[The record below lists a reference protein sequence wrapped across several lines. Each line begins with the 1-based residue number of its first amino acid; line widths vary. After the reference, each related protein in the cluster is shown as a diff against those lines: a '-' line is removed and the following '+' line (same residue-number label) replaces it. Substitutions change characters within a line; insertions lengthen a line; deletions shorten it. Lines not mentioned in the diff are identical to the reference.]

1 MEKLGLNEIRS
12 RFRDFYV
19 SKGHYAAGSASLIPK
34 NDKSLLIIN
43 SGMAPLKPYFAGVE
57 TPPSKRM
64 TTCQKCIRTGDIE
77 NVGKTARH
85 GTFFEMLGNFSF
97 GDYFKKES
105 LTWGWEFITENLK
118 MPKDKLWATIYEDD
132 EEAHDIWISLG
143 MPEDHIVRLG
153 KEDNFWEIGLGPCG
167 PCSEIYF
174 DRGEKYG
181 CGKPDCKPGCECD
194 RYVEFWNH
202 VFTQFSREED
212 GSYSNL
218 AHPNIDTGMG
228 LERIACIM
236 QGVDSIFD
244 VDTVRH
250 ILNAV
255 TEMAGVKYEDG
266 DEKADMSIRIV
277 TDHLRSMVFM
287 IADGILPSNE
297 GRGYV
302 LRRLIR
308 RASRHG
314 RLLGIQEPE
323 FLSQLADKVIEVSG
337 EAYPELVEKR
347 DYIKKMISLEEE
359 RFGKALDNGLHL
371 LFGYVA
377 DMEEEGKDTL
387 DGEHAFKLYDTYGF
401 PVELTEE
408 ILEEKGKKV
417 DMEGFREHMTRQKD
431 MARAGQKDTSDD
443 AWKDAADY
451 DSLPATEF
459 VGYEMESCNGNV
471 LYTGK
476 KDETHALLITDR
488 TPFYATSGGQ
498 INDTGFISAGKTV
511 LRVEDVVKENGIYL
525 HIIRPEDMDAALQLE
540 NGTEVQMSIDS
551 VRRHKISRGHSA
563 THLLQQALRDVL
575 GNHVQQAGSFVDD
588 NYLRFD
594 FSHFQPMTDKEIS
607 DVERL
612 VNLKIDQFLNIKM
625 EEMPIEDAKKLGAM
639 AIFGEKYGSI
649 VRVVSMGDYSVEFCG
664 GTHLNNTGMIG
675 AFRITGESGVASGVR
690 RIEAV
695 TGTVVSD
702 LLKRTDD
709 TVEETAEALKTTRSE
724 VARKAAQVMSENKEL
739 AKTIKSM
746 EAGKLADSLDDIIAS
761 GKDAGKAKLIT
772 ASFNDVDADQ
782 LREMADSVK
791 EKVDNAVIVFAS
803 VTEGKASM
811 ICAVS
816 DKLVGEGY
824 HAGKIIKE
832 VAKAAGGGGGGK
844 AGMAQ
849 AGVKN
854 PEKLEDAFHKAAE
867 ILEAQA

>member
-1 MEKLGLNEIRS
+1 MLC
-12 RFRDFYV
+12 
-19 SKGHYAAGSASLIPK
+19 
-34 NDKSLLIIN
+34 LLQTE
-43 SGMAPLKPYFAGVE
+43 PL
-57 TPPSKRM
+57 
-64 TTCQKCIRTGDIE
+64 
-77 NVGKTARH
+77 
-85 GTFFEMLGNFSF
+85 L
-97 GDYFKKES
+97 
-105 LTWGWEFITENLK
+105 
-118 MPKDKLWATIYEDD
+118 
-132 EEAHDIWISLG
+132 
-143 MPEDHIVRLG
+143 
-153 KEDNFWEIGLGPCG
+153 
-167 PCSEIYF
+167 
-174 DRGEKYG
+174 
-181 CGKPDCKPGCECD
+181 
-194 RYVEFWNH
+194 
-202 VFTQFSREED
+202 
-212 GSYSNL
+212 
-218 AHPNIDTGMG
+218 
-228 LERIACIM
+228 
-236 QGVDSIFD
+236 
-244 VDTVRH
+244 
-250 ILNAV
+250 
-255 TEMAGVKYEDG
+255 
-266 DEKADMSIRIV
+266 
-277 TDHLRSMVFM
+277 
-287 IADGILPSNE
+287 
-297 GRGYV
+297 
-302 LRRLIR
+302 
-308 RASRHG
+308 
-314 RLLGIQEPE
+314 
-323 FLSQLADKVIEVSG
+323 
-337 EAYPELVEKR
+337 
-347 DYIKKMISLEEE
+347 
-359 RFGKALDNGLHL
+359 
-371 LFGYVA
+371 
-377 DMEEEGKDTL
+377 
-387 DGEHAFKLYDTYGF
+387 
-401 PVELTEE
+401 
-408 ILEEKGKKV
+408 
-417 DMEGFREHMTRQKD
+417 
-431 MARAGQKDTSDD
+431 
-443 AWKDAADY
+443 
-451 DSLPATEF
+451 
-459 VGYEMESCNGNV
+459 
-471 LYTGK
+471 
-476 KDETHALLITDR
+476 
-488 TPFYATSGGQ
+488 ATSGGQ

-724 VARKAAQVMSENKEL
+724 VARKAAQVMAENKEL

-867 ILEAQA
+867 ILEATGVE

>member
-488 TPFYATSGGQ
+488 TPFYATRGGQ

-664 GTHLNNTGMIG
+664 GTHIDNTGKVGGFKIVS
-675 AFRITGESGVASGVR
+675 ESGIAAGVR
-690 RIEAV
+690 RIEAI
-695 TGTVVSD
+695 TGSNVIKYLAGKEATINSVASTLKSTETD
-702 LLKRTDD
+702 LT
-709 TVEETAEALKTTRSE
+709 
-724 VARKAAQVMSENKEL
+724 RKAAQVMSDIKSLEN
-739 AKTIKSM
+739 TIKTFKSD
-746 EAGKLADSLDDIIAS
+746 EISGSVNDIIKS
-761 GKDAGKAKLIT
+761 AKNVGGVNLIT
-772 ASFNDVDADQ
+772 KLFEDSDVDQ
-782 LREMADSVK
+782 LRNISDAVK
-791 EKVDNAVIVFAS
+791 SNTDDVIMVFAAVNGDKVTFIVS
-803 VTEGKASM
+803 VSE
-811 ICAVS
+811 
-816 DKLVGEGY
+816 DLVGKGY
-824 HAGKIIKE
+824 HAGKLIKDI
-832 VAKAAGGGGGGK
+832 AAAAGGGGGGK
-844 AGMAQ
+844 ANMAQ
-849 AGVKN
+849 AGAKDPSKV
-854 PEKLEDAFHKAAE
+854 DAAFKKAE
-867 ILEAQA
+867 ELLTI